1 MTNVR
6 LNYTLFFCENPQL
19 LVELND
25 KKYEN
30 TVGFN
35 TGSTGGYY
43 KNGYSVLEGAFNI
56 YLKIYT
62 VIHGIVEIEEEYSI
76 DRATDKVIKYTG
88 FNNTNLLP
96 LVNPGEIDRN
106 LMTLVNRQLDS
117 IIKDYDGTN
126 TLKGLITKVKDD
138 LLDGVNEEEIDEE
151 SGDDVCEKCGDSC
164 NPLNQM
170 DGHMKCPDCE
180 LLYTQSITYLQHR
193 LEMDECDLGL
203 CEECNKMDEACLC
216 DY

>member
-6 LNYTLFFCENPQL
+6 LNYTLFFCENPKL

-43 KNGYSVLEGAFNI
+43 KNGYTVLEGCFNI

-96 LVNPGEIDRN
+96 LVNKGEIDRN
-106 LMTLVNRQLDS
+106 LMRLVSRQMDS
-117 IIKDYDGTN
+117 IIKDYEGTN
-126 TLKGLITKVKDD
+126 LLKGLITKVKED
-138 LLDGVNEEEIDEE
+138 LLDGVNEDDDSEEDNDSEDELAQMV
-151 SGDDVCEKCGDSC
+151 DVWARENGYEACV
-164 NPLNQM
+164 
-170 DGHMKCPDCE
+170 
-180 LLYTQSITYLQHR
+180 
-193 LEMDECDLGL
+193 GL